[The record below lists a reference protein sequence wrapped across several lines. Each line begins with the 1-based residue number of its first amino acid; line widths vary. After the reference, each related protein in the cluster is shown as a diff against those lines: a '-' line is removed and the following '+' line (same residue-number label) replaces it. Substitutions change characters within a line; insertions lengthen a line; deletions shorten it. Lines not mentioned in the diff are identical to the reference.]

1 MQTAAIDDTAPVR
14 LAGPADENAL
24 VELCRVRHAETAI
37 PLANGQPA
45 AFAPEKA
52 RATIQRAILINR
64 NHPDAGQSWIGAIGT
79 PEVMEAA
86 AYVTVTSPFD
96 SDALYLTVLW
106 NFVAPEYRKHS
117 HATHLLTFAKA
128 FSRVLQ
134 MPLWLEAS
142 QHEPAKSRIIERN
155 LSCKSVG
162 QYFVYMPDSMSAST
176 GAM

>member
-1 MQTAAIDDTAPVR
+1 MTPTVDATPVR
-14 LAGPADENAL
+14 LAAPADENAL
-24 VELCRVRHAETAI
+24 LELCRLRHQETAW
-37 PLANGQPA
+37 PTANGQVA
-45 AFAPEKA
+45 TFAPEKA

-79 PEVMEAA
+79 PELMEAA

-117 HATHLLTFAKA
+117 HAAHLLTFAKS

-134 MPLWLEAS
+134 MPLLLEAS
-142 QHEPAKSRIIERN
+142 QQEAAKSRIIERS
-155 LSCKSVG
+155 LSCKPYGAV
-162 QYFVYMPDSMSAST
+162 FVYVPESMSATT